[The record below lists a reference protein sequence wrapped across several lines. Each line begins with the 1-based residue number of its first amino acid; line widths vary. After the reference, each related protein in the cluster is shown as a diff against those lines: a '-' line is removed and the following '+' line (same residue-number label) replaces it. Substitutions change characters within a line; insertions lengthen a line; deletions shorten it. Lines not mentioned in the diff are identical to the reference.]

1 MTNMVHGN
9 VRPGVFLTGT
19 FDFFAVTT
27 QVPAYP
33 TNVKAPLADVLTSL
47 NVTTLSSTNKVTIV
61 DGNGASHDYT
71 SDAAYTTALNKQT
84 ALDRLIQTFA
94 LRANPVMVS
103 VAQSGS
109 DYIINLATERSP
121 LWMVGEA
128 SPSNVNGYNFLDAID
143 GVPAWAG
150 GTAWDKTSNI
160 SVAER
165 TAL

>member
-19 FDFFAVTT
+19 FDFFTVVT
-27 QVPAYP
+27 QVAAYP
-33 TNVKAPLADVLTSL
+33 TNVKAPLADVLTAL

-61 DGNGASHDYT
+61 DGNSDSHDYT

-84 ALDRLIQTFA
+84 ALDRLIQIFA
-94 LRANPVMVS
+94 TRANPVMVS
-103 VAQSGS
+103 VATDGT
-109 DYIINLATERSP
+109 DYTINLATERSP
-121 LWMVGEA
+121 LWVVGEA
-128 SPSNVNGYNFLDAID
+128 DPGNIKGYNFLDAID

-160 SVAER
+160 TVTER